1 MGTTTDDP
9 DTTGSSSSSTTTG
22 VDSTTTGTEEC
33 VPSSEEVQPLSA
45 PVGWSEIAGSVDRLR
60 EFVQDDD
67 PAYTY
72 ALDSQQNGIGYTTY
86 FLQMDS
92 QQWRSED
99 EISPAIWS
107 HWMTIIVP
115 DMITTTKA
123 HLVIVGGD
131 VSETLPGMGEL
142 PLLIQVAVATGT
154 PAVVLG
160 QIPAQPST
168 APDRPEPMSEDDL
181 VAYSW
186 RKAMDTQDPTWAAY
200 FPMTKASVRAM
211 DTMQEFLDQRIGQ
224 APDGFIVTGF
234 SKRGATAWLTAAA
247 DDRVE
252 AVVPGVFTALELDQ
266 LAEKQF
272 RSYGQYADAADSYV
286 NESVLQE
293 IRSPEGYFLR
303 GVVDLISY
311 ADALTMPHYVLQA
324 GGDEFFL
331 ADATRTF
338 LHAIPG
344 EATQRIVPN
353 ESHSLGENLD
363 TNLMGLTAWY
373 QSILTG
379 GTRPTLTEE
388 VTDGVLT
395 IQTDQDPSSVVLWV
409 ANNSEVRDFRYTTIA
424 DGWQATPLDPVGP
437 LTYEVELSMPA
448 QGYDAHVVEFRY
460 PGVDGTPEE
469 QIYSSHVYVTPEG
482 FPHDLDQPLG
492 SPVSLPQ
499 WRCEAEGA
507 VDMADPAHAMLAG
520 TLPMVVRGQHIV
532 DVETL
537 VGALLGDETPEAEAL
552 AQCAAARVNV
562 ELGNLGWY
570 TPATS
575 DTYVWEHIVSAENED
590 APQALLRCQALNNL

>member
-1 MGTTTDDP
+1 MGTTTDVDTTTGDP
-9 DTTGSSSSSTTTG
+9 DTTGSSSATITG
-22 VDSTTTGTEEC
+22 PDSTTGTEEC
-33 VPSSEEVQPLSA
+33 VPSPEEVQPLPA
-45 PVGWSEIAGSVDRLR
+45 PVGWPEIAGSTDRLR
-60 EFVQDDD
+60 EYVQQDD

-72 ALDSQQNGIGYTTY
+72 VLDSEQNGTGYTAY
-86 FLQMDS
+86 FIQMDS

-99 EISPAIWS
+99 EISPAVWS

-115 DMITTTKA
+115 DVITTTKA

-131 VSETLPGMGEL
+131 VSETLPGMSEL
-142 PLLIQVAVATGT
+142 PVLVQVSVATGT
-154 PAVVLG
+154 PAAVLG

-211 DTMQEFLDQRIGQ
+211 DTTQELLGKTIGQ
-224 APDGFIVTGF
+224 VPDGFIVTGF

-252 AVVPGVFTALELDQ
+252 AVVPGVFTALELDE

-272 RSYGQYADAADSYV
+272 RSYGQYADAAESYV
-286 NESVLQE
+286 NERVLPE
-293 IRSPEGYFLR
+293 IRSPEGHFLR
-303 GVVDLISY
+303 GAIDLISY
-311 ADALTMPHYVLQA
+311 VDGLTMPHYVLQA

-338 LHAIPG
+338 LDRIPG
-344 EATQRIVPN
+344 ETTQRIVPN
-353 ESHSLGENLD
+353 ESHSLEQNLG
-363 TNLMGLTAWY
+363 TNITALTAWY
-373 QSILTG
+373 RSILAEQP
-379 GTRPTLTEE
+379 RPSLTEE

-395 IQTDQDPSSVVLWV
+395 IETDQEPSSVVLWV
-409 ANNSEVRDFRYTTIA
+409 ANNPEIRDFRYTTIA
-424 DGWQATPLDPVGP
+424 DGWQPTPLDPVGP

-448 QGYDAHVVEFRY
+448 QGYDAHVVELRY
-460 PGVDGTPEE
+460 PGVDGTAEE

-482 FPHDLDQPLG
+482 YPHELDQPLG
-492 SPVSLPQ
+492 SPVSLPEWQ
-499 WRCEAEGA
+499 CEAEGA
-507 VDMADPAHAMLAG
+507 VDVLAG
-520 TLPMVVRGQHIV
+520 ALPMVVRGQHIV

-537 VGALLGDETPEAEAL
+537 VGVLMDDETPDARAL
-552 AQCAAARVNV
+552 AQCAAARINI

-570 TPATS
+570 TPATE
-575 DTYVWEHIVSAENED
+575 DTYVWEHVVSAENED
-590 APQALLRCQALNNL
+590 ASQALLRCQALNNL